1 VLNYALVAR
10 RPVPGPA
17 SCRYTVKPFCFS
29 GHLPGTLDVQQYM
42 VFSATVYPIAA
53 MKDTIY
59 IILAILCAA
68 LTFFFL
74 VKKMKDDCIP

>member
-1 VLNYALVAR
+1 VPLNGKDLFVF
-10 RPVPGPA
+10 PGPFPA
-17 SCRYTVKPFCFS
+17 LLTYSSTWYF
-29 GHLPGTLDVQQYM
+29 QQA
-42 VFSATVYPIAA
+42 VCLIAA